1 MYNNNIFN
9 QHQTNIEKI
18 LLDNKSIEETITE
31 IDLEIK
37 NGGSIYE
44 PLNENGDFIFH
55 ILVNV
60 LQII

>member
-31 IDLEIK
+31 IDLEI
-37 NGGSIYE
+37 
-44 PLNENGDFIFH
+44 
-55 ILVNV
+55 
-60 LQII
+60 